1 MKVVAAAM
9 SALDL
14 SYPNIL
20 ELFPQHLDPKRT
32 ESASFLIWYFEN
44 YLRLDTTEAVDSVCD
59 QRGDRGVDG
68 IYINED
74 ANTIEIYQSAISQRR
89 NSTVGDT
96 PLKEFEGTLKQFE
109 APAAIQNLQDTAGK
123 AEVARLVARLDLIN
137 KVRTCDVIGF
147 YVTNI
152 DLDANGSAYLKS
164 HRGIRFLGATKLKNT
179 FIFSFT

>member
-59 QRGDRGVDG
+59 QRGDKGVDG

-96 PLKEFEGTLKQFE
+96 PPERICG
-109 APAAIQNLQDTAGK
+109 
-123 AEVARLVARLDLIN
+123 
-137 KVRTCDVIGF
+137 
-147 YVTNI
+147 NI
-152 DLDANGSAYLKS
+152 ET
-164 HRGIRFLGATKLKNT
+164 I
-179 FIFSFT
+179 